1 MDLKFLNGMDL
12 LPEKIVDYCERYSK
26 VYDNEIL
33 NDIER
38 RTNLNVLQPQ
48 MLSGYLQGQF
58 LAMISK
64 MVSPENILEIGTF
77 TGYSAICLAQG
88 LSENG
93 KLITIEVNEELKTTI
108 ESNIRSA
115 NLESKIELRM
125 GDASKIIQS
134 YDFQFDLIFIDAD
147 KTNYPLYYEMCLPKL
162 KTGGIMLIDNMLW
175 SGKVLDESIKDKK
188 TLAIHQLNQKI
199 QSDDRVENMLL
210 PLRDGIMWLR
220 KVKN

>member
-1 MDLKFLNGMDL
+1 MDL
-12 LPEKIVDYCERYSK
+12 LPEKIIDYCERYSK

-33 NDIER
+33 KDIER

-64 MVSPENILEIGTF
+64 MLSPENILEIGSF

-88 LSENG
+88 LSESG
-93 KLITIEVNEELKTTI
+93 KLITIEVNEELENTI
-108 ESNIRSA
+108 KSNIRSA
-115 NLESKIELRM
+115 NLESKIELKI

-162 KTGGIMLIDNMLW
+162 KIGGIMLVDNMLW
-175 SGKVLDESIKDKK
+175 SGKVLDEPIKDKK

-199 QSDDRVENMLL
+199 QSDDRVENILL

>member
-1 MDLKFLNGMDL
+1 MDL
-12 LPEKIVDYCERYSK
+12 LPEKIIDYCERYSK

-33 NDIER
+33 KDIER

-64 MVSPENILEIGTF
+64 MVSPENILEIGSF

-88 LSENG
+88 LSESG
-93 KLITIEVNEELKTTI
+93 KLITMEVNEELENTI
-108 ESNIRSA
+108 KSNIRSA
-115 NLESKIELRM
+115 NLESKIELKI

-162 KTGGIMLIDNMLW
+162 KIGGIMLVDNMLW
-175 SGKVLDESIKDKK
+175 SGKVLDEPIKDKK

-199 QSDDRVENMLL
+199 QSDDRVENILL